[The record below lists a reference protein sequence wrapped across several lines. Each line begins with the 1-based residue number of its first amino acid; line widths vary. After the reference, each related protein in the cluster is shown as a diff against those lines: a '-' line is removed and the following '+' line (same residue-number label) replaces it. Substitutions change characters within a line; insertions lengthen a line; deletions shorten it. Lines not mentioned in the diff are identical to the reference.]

1 MSLYSNAPSSNPLAL
16 DGLVSGVFDT
26 LYVDG
31 QPVEGNGV
39 PYVGAVADV
48 DLGTFGLRAT
58 TLRTGPVSQSLRI
71 QSADGS
77 ADYATFNYGGMGTT
91 GQGIYITNGNNAA
104 GTCDLTFT
112 GKFQLKDSLSRIHM
126 LTEWIGAP
134 RNLSLATMG
143 RIRLAQNTSDRA
155 LVIDA
160 TGEIESSTTTRTQI
174 GYLDTLTSNVQ
185 TQIAN
190 IISSL
195 GAYLPLAGGTMT
207 ASATINMSTTGSITN
222 ILNLST
228 ASPASKFTF
237 FKALEFN
244 DGAQAIMSIFGG
256 SNLPNIYTQGLLHP
270 WGNIRTDTGHDTTW
284 TLAGSLYFK
293 DTGGATTAIV
303 SNGAVIM
310 ANSRPITT
318 DGGTLALTTA
328 GNAGITITTPGAGGI
343 LVSTGGAG
351 TVALATLY
359 GAITINPG
367 GFAHIPH
374 TFTQYEYRISA
385 AASED
390 KGIVFVNDLVSPS
403 QIWRIAREVNSNRLL
418 IRDSTA
424 TTQVAFDTNYTSI
437 NTNLRLPFISADAS
451 YYRMLFI
458 TMGDPNSSIVGTTF
472 PYLAGVSA
480 DSILMSQTGVIRG
493 NVFRSTAG
501 QAVSVMIF
509 DSAKMAGGSY
519 ATMAWQID
527 GASKMV
533 LGATAFE
540 TFVNIT
546 CPQLS
551 TTYVV
556 ASGLSNAG
564 QFRAVYGNYG
574 VMMRNDGGAFYFL
587 LTNSGDAYGGWN
599 GLRPFF
605 LDLANGLLYS
615 NNAQRFSGGMTAC
628 LGSGSWTSPN
638 NPSNWDDYAF
648 FVGGGGGVGS
658 PTQYTNQAGGLG
670 IGVDN
675 GYNPRHVR
683 LLALMPAIQW
693 HEMHFGASIHVFWT
707 FGVNLCGYVN
717 AGGFVSL
724 SDGRAKRDV
733 RPIKTARSL
742 ERILR
747 ARPVTY
753 RRIMPDDDK
762 MIPDSERLQ
771 NHIGLIA
778 QEVRDFNP
786 HAVDSSASN
795 EKQEYLGIRY
805 NDFVIHL
812 IGAVQEQQKQIAAL
826 EAKLEALQPWGSSP
840 RPDADVAPGRRA
852 EPYTDGLSGLGTFQ
866 SASALEARLAAQ
878 EHANALQQ
886 EQIDRLAAALQ
897 TLTESLTAQALRSS
911 ERALSPNLRSRPAK

>member
-71 QSADGS
+71 QSSDGS

-91 GQGIYITNGNNAA
+91 GQGIYITNGNNAV

-284 TLAGSLYFK
+284 TLAGTLYFK
-293 DTGGATTAIV
+293 DTGGTTTAAV

-310 ANSRPITT
+310 YNSRPITT

-328 GNAGITITTPGAGGI
+328 GNGGVTITTPGSGGI

-351 TVALATLY
+351 TVALATVY

-374 TFTQYEYRISA
+374 TFTQYDYRISA
-385 AASED
+385 GWSED
-390 KGIVFVNDLVSPS
+390 KGIVFVNELVSPN
-403 QIWRIAREVNSNRLL
+403 QIWRIAREVLSSRLL
-418 IRDSTA
+418 IRDSANTI
-424 TTQVAFDTNYTSI
+424 QVAFDTNYTSI

-480 DSILMSQTGVIRG
+480 DSILMSQSGVIRG
-493 NVFRSTAG
+493 NTFRTTAG

-509 DSAKMAGGSY
+509 DSAKAAGGSY

-540 TFVNIT
+540 TFVPLT
-546 CPQLS
+546 CTQVS
-551 TTYVV
+551 TGYVV
-556 ASGLSNAG
+556 VSGLSNAG

-574 VMMRNDGGAFYFL
+574 VMMRNDGATFYFL

-599 GLRPFF
+599 GYRPFYI
-605 LDLANGLLYS
+605 DLASGGLYS
-615 NNAQRFSGGMTAC
+615 NNSQRFCTTHTVCATTVMHGTQIC
-628 LGSGSWTSPN
+628 QN
-638 NPSNWDDYAF
+638 NPGNWDLYSFFAGASGTLGGPAAF
-648 FVGGGGGVGS
+648 NNQS
-658 PTQYTNQAGGLG
+658 PGFG
-670 IGVDN
+670 IGYDRQ
-675 GYNPRHVR
+675 YNPGHVR
-683 LLALMPAIQW
+683 LIALEPAIQW
-693 HEMHFGASIHVFWT
+693 KEMHYGAHIHVFWT

-742 ERILR
+742 ERVLR

-826 EAKLEALQPWGSSP
+826 EAKLEALQP
-840 RPDADVAPGRRA
+840 
-852 EPYTDGLSGLGTFQ
+852 
-866 SASALEARLAAQ
+866 SALEARLAAQ